1 MSPVLLR
8 LARLTASAQ
17 RPRRGDMLHVIREQ
31 FQILLG
37 LGRDVGDVDAFQMT
51 LRTIVIYAYSLAI
64 IRIGSKRFLS
74 QGSAFDVIVGIMLG
88 SVMSRAINGSAP
100 FFPTLLAGFVLVGMH
115 WLLATL
121 AFHINWFGPF
131 VKGNPVLLIKDGHV
145 QQQGMR
151 QAGLSDHDLR
161 QALRMQNDHT
171 DPAKI
176 RLAYLERSGSISV
189 IPFKGEPRILDV
201 SVADGVQTVRI
212 ELE

>member
-1 MSPVLLR
+1 
-8 LARLTASAQ
+8 
-17 RPRRGDMLHVIREQ
+17 MLQVVGEQ
-31 FQILLG
+31 FQALLG
-37 LGRDVGDVDAFQMT
+37 LGRDIGDVDAFQMT
-51 LRTIVIYAYSLAI
+51 LRTILIYVYSLAI

-115 WLLATL
+115 WLLAAL

-151 QAGLSDHDLR
+151 QAGLSDHDLT